1 MKRWIRWSGLAGFIV
16 LSAVLVLGW
25 IFAAGPIIK
34 YSIETFGSQAAK
46 AKVEVENISLTF
58 DPFGIEIQGLQV
70 ANAEKP
76 MENLVQVERA
86 VADIELLP
94 LLLGKGIINEVALTG
109 MAFSTARKTS
119 GALDKEEVSAAD
131 SRDGDA
137 AGDENKSTEVAE
149 NKAGDIKSGQ
159 ALPTAD
165 ELLAREPLLT
175 EQRGKAFKQS
185 FDSIKVESDKAIA
198 ALPDAKALA
207 SYEDDFNRITSGRFD
222 SIKDFQQRKKEFD
235 ALKKRIKED
244 KKAIEKAKKV
254 LAAGKKDLQG
264 QWSGLQSAP
273 SEDFDNLKGKY
284 KLDAGGVANLS
295 RLLLGD
301 QVGEWSEEGL
311 YWYEKIRPFLI
322 SDEETVPEDAEYVRP
337 EGRFVHFA
345 TDRPLP
351 DLLIREVKL
360 ALQLASSE
368 TELGEVAV
376 TVYDITH
383 QQEVIGRPTRIIAQ
397 SQGLKD
403 IKSLR
408 LNGTLDHRQSPGK
421 DSFDLEIQGLM
432 LKNYDVGA
440 MGLKLNHSQINV
452 TGQAELINGVI
463 AAQSVAQFN
472 QAKFSSK
479 DRTQVAV
486 EMSKALAKVK
496 SFDIKA
502 NAKGELTS
510 PKVSIS
516 SDLDSQLNSAFNQ
529 RLKEKQKELEKQLE
543 KKLNDKL
550 LSYAGGYKD
559 QLKAMNLAN
568 GSLADK
574 QKKLQK
580 LAKSELSS
588 MEDQKKA
595 DAKRKVEEEK
605 RKAQAKAKAAAD
617 KKRKQLEKEAKERF
631 KKLF

>member
-408 LNGTLDHRQSPGK
+408 LNGTLDHREAPGK
-421 DSFDLEIQGLM
+421 DSFDLNIQGM
-432 LKNYDVGA
+432 ILKNYDVGA

-452 TGQAELINGVI
+452 TGQAELISGVI

-486 EMSKALAKVK
+486 EMSKALAKVN

-502 NAKGELTS
+502 SAKGELTS

-516 SDLDSQLNSAFNQ
+516 SNLDSQLNSAFNQ

-574 QKKLQK
+574 QKKLKK
-580 LAKSELSS
+580 LAKTELSS
-588 MEDQKKA
+588 LEDQKKA
-595 DAKRKVEEEK
+595 DAKRKIEEEK
-605 RKAQAKAKAAAD
+605 RKAKAKAKAAAD

>member
-1 MKRWIRWSGLAGFIV
+1 
-16 LSAVLVLGW
+16 
-25 IFAAGPIIK
+25 
-34 YSIETFGSQAAK
+34 
-46 AKVEVENISLTF
+46 
-58 DPFGIEIQGLQV
+58 
-70 ANAEKP
+70 
-76 MENLVQVERA
+76 
-86 VADIELLP
+86 
-94 LLLGKGIINEVALTG
+94 
-109 MAFSTARKTS
+109 
-119 GALDKEEVSAAD
+119 
-131 SRDGDA
+131 
-137 AGDENKSTEVAE
+137 
-149 NKAGDIKSGQ
+149 
-159 ALPTAD
+159 
-165 ELLAREPLLT
+165 
-175 EQRGKAFKQS
+175 
-185 FDSIKVESDKAIA
+185 
-198 ALPDAKALA
+198 
-207 SYEDDFNRITSGRFD
+207 
-222 SIKDFQQRKKEFD
+222 
-235 ALKKRIKED
+235 
-244 KKAIEKAKKV
+244 
-254 LAAGKKDLQG
+254 
-264 QWSGLQSAP
+264 
-273 SEDFDNLKGKY
+273 
-284 KLDAGGVANLS
+284 
-295 RLLLGD
+295 
-301 QVGEWSEEGL
+301 L

-322 SDEETVPEDAEYVRP
+322 SDEEAVSEDAEYIRP

-376 TVYDITH
+376 AVYDITH

-421 DSFDLEIQGLM
+421 DSFDLEIQGMM